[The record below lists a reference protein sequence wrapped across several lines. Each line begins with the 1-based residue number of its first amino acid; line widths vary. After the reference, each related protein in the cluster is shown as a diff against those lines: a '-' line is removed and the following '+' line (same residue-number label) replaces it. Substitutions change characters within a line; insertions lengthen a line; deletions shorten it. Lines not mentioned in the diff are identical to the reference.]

1 MGKLDDDLEEADF
14 ARIMAY
20 GPPGVRKTWWA
31 TRAAELGFNVI
42 LADLDNG
49 YKITR
54 QLSPEARKRVFRID
68 MRAPNDGYENCGAMA
83 LSHALNGNACYFDE
97 ETRKYTPRTKLDPER
112 EYVHLDFS
120 KLTPRDVLII
130 DSWTIFVQQLGLVGR
145 SVLDPIK
152 IAKFEWDDYA
162 KIRLVLDHVLSN
174 MKRINCHII
183 VIGHSETNAKRKK
196 NAGEKEK
203 PETAIEQIRLQPA
216 SATRAHGELLAN
228 AFSDVLYFEIPNT
241 IQGTTIDTSGTVDF
255 DAKSRS
261 LAPKI
266 YKFADLDFSPFVA
279 PAHIE
284 AVAGNHEYS
293 SEGVRLVKGADMQA
307 QSEVS
312 SSIDVG
318 TGKGFVLNLGK
329 KS

>member
-1 MGKLDDDLEEADF
+1 MGKLEDDLENEDL
-14 ARIMAY
+14 ARIMVY
-20 GPPGVRKTWWA
+20 GPPGSRKTWWA
-31 TRAAELGFNVI
+31 ARAAELGFNVI

-54 QLSPEARKRVFRID
+54 QLSPEARKRVFRLD

-97 ETRKYTPRTKLDPER
+97 ETRKYTPRTKLEADKT
-112 EYVHLDFS
+112 YVHLDFT
-120 KLTPRDVLII
+120 KLTSRDVLVL
-130 DSWTIFVQQLGLVGR
+130 DSWTIFVQQLGLVSR

-174 MKRINCHII
+174 MKRLNCHMI

-216 SATRAHGELLAN
+216 SATRAHGELMAN

-241 IQGTTIDTSGTVDF
+241 LQGTVIDTSGSVDF

-261 LAPKI
+261 LAPKS
-266 YKFADLDFSPFVA
+266 YKFADLDFTPFVSPSHVA
-279 PAHIE
+279 
-284 AVAGNHEYS
+284 AVADNETFT
-293 SEGVRLVKGADMQA
+293 SEGIREVLG
-307 QSEVS
+307 SEVTTAS
-312 SSIDVG
+312 ETNANIDVG

-329 KS
+329 K